1 MKTGKFFSTVAA
13 VAIAAI
19 ATAVERPKMD
29 VVPLN
34 ADQARISI
42 TNENPAIF
50 EMSIETQGGDLV
62 YYKQTTSASTEYQKV
77 FDFADLENG
86 KYVLNLKVN
95 DTKVIQDFEVRN
107 DKIVVGDS
115 KTRFDPYFM
124 FKDNQLK
131 FSYLNFDQEN
141 FTMYI
146 YNSDGLFF
154 SKKIGK
160 DFSIQKGFDL
170 TALESGSYKV
180 VLSSLSN
187 EYVYSLV
194 K

>member
-1 MKTGKFFSTVAA
+1 MKTRKILCTATA
-13 VAIAAI
+13 VAIVAI

-29 VVPLN
+29 VIPLN
-34 ADQARISI
+34 ADQAKISV

-62 YYKQTTSASTEYQKV
+62 YYKQTTSASTEYQKI
-77 FDFADLENG
+77 FDFAELENG

-146 YNSDGLFF
+146 YNNDGLFF

-160 DFSIQKGFDL
+160 DFSMQKGFDL
-170 TALESGSYKV
+170 SGLGEGNYKV
-180 VLSSLSN
+180 VLSSLTN
-187 EYVYSLV
+187 EYVYRLV

>member
-1 MKTGKFFSTVAA
+1 MKTRKILVTVTA

-29 VVPLN
+29 LVPLN
-34 ADQARISI
+34 ADQAKILV

-50 EMSIETQGGDLV
+50 EMSIETQRGDLV

-95 DTKVIQDFEVRN
+95 DTKIIRDFEVRY
-107 DKIVVGDS
+107 DKILVGDS
-115 KTRFDPYFM
+115 KMRIDPYFS
-124 FKDNQLK
+124 FKDNALK

-141 FTMYI
+141 FTLYI
-146 YNSDGLFF
+146 YNNEGLFF
-154 SKKIGK
+154 TRKIGK
-160 DFSIQKGFDL
+160 DFSMQKGFDL
-170 TALESGSYKV
+170 SALAEGNYKV

>member
-1 MKTGKFFSTVAA
+1 MKTSKFLCTVTA
-13 VAIAAI
+13 VAIVAI

-29 VVPLN
+29 VIPLN
-34 ADQARISI
+34 ANQARISV

-50 EMSIETQGGDLV
+50 EMSIETQGCEMV
-62 YYKQTTSASTEYQKV
+62 YYKQTTSASTEYQKI
-77 FDFADLENG
+77 FDFAELENG

-95 DTKVIQDFEVRN
+95 DTKVIRDFEVRN

-115 KTRFDPYFM
+115 KLRIDPYFL

-131 FSYLNFDQEN
+131 FSYLNFDQEH

-146 YNSDGLFF
+146 YNNEGLFF

-160 DFSIQKGFDL
+160 DFSMQKGFDL
-170 TALESGSYKV
+170 SGLGEGDYKV
-180 VLSSLSN
+180 VLSSLNN
-187 EYVYSLV
+187 EYVYRLV

>member
-1 MKTGKFFSTVAA
+1 MKTIKFLCTVTAG
-13 VAIAAI
+13 AIVAI

-29 VVPLN
+29 VIPLS
-34 ADQARISI
+34 ADQAKVSV

-50 EMSIETQGGDLV
+50 EMSIETQNGEMV
-62 YYKQTTSASTEYQKV
+62 YYKQTTSASTEYQKI
-77 FDFADLENG
+77 FDFAKLENG

-95 DTKVIQDFEVRN
+95 DTKLIREFEVSY

-115 KTRFDPYFM
+115 KLRIDPYFS
-124 FKDNQLK
+124 FKDDLLK
-131 FSYLNFDQEN
+131 FSYLNFDQESY
-141 FTMYI
+141 TVYI

-154 SKKIGK
+154 KKRIGK

-170 TALESGSYKV
+170 SGLAEGDYRV

-187 EYVYSLV
+187 EYVYRLE

>member
-1 MKTGKFFSTVAA
+1 MKTRKIISTVAA

-34 ADQARISI
+34 ADQARISV

-50 EMSIETQGGDLV
+50 EMNIETQGGDLV
-62 YYKQTTSASTEYQKV
+62 YYKQTTSASTEYQKI
-77 FDFADLENG
+77 FDFANLENG

-107 DKIVVGDS
+107 DKIVVGNS

-146 YNSDGLFF
+146 YNNDGLFF
-154 SKKIGK
+154 SKNVGK

-170 TALESGSYKV
+170 TGLEKGDYRV
-180 VLSSLSN
+180 VLSSLTN
-187 EYVYSLV
+187 EYVYRLV